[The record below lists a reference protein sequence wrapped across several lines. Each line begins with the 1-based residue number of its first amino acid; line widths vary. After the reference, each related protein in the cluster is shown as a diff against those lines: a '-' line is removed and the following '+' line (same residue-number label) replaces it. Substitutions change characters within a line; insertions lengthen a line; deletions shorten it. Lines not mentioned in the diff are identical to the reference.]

1 MYLMVL
7 LLEAL
12 YCVSN
17 VRMISH
23 QTKKF
28 LLRKLSVKWIVSISN
43 SSKIKTKQN
52 NTKQKKPNKQKE
64 KPWFNVVVHFNGI
77 RTVLKEPI
85 FILFE

>member
-52 NTKQKKPNKQKE
+52 NTKQKKPNKK
-64 KPWFNVVVHFNGI
+64 KKNLG
-77 RTVLKEPI
+77 LMLL
-85 FILFE
+85 FISTAYGPF

>member
-1 MYLMVL
+1 MYIMVL

-23 QTKKF
+23 QTQKC
-28 LLRKLSVKWIVSISN
+28 LLRKLSIRWIVFILN
-43 SSKIKTKQN
+43 SSRKTL
-52 NTKQKKPNKQKE
+52 NTTTRNKKKNKQKE
-64 KPWFNVVVHFNGI
+64 KPWFSVIVHFNAI
-77 RTVLKEPI
+77 RTILREPI